1 MGGANWTL
9 EKTWSE
15 HRTIDLACGS
25 GTLLAAILTDM
36 KRRAREQGAGTSRL
50 GELQKL
56 AVEEVVAGLDM
67 NPVSLQLAAAQ
78 LLAGNQSTRYSKM
91 GLYCMPYGPTK
102 NGSVAVGSLELLGQN
117 KILPKHELYDDDER
131 LNKLESDRVL
141 LSDDPLLEDPV
152 KAVKDVRIV
161 IMNPPFT
168 NRAKM
173 GEKFPRETQRKMRER
188 VDHLDA
194 ILSEYDS
201 EMMGFVD
208 KNSIKPLFVA
218 LADKCIDASSG
229 ILSMINPTAAMT
241 SPAGRNERKI
251 LAQRFHI
258 HTILTSHVPG
268 QANLSQNTNISE
280 SIIIAHRFEGTKPP
294 TRIISLDRV
303 PSDDGEVT
311 DLHQCLLQCDEGLIS
326 NGWGEVSVWPA
337 EYVEQGDWSAVVW
350 RSPYLADQALKIA
363 NMKKL
368 YRLRDQDYEP
378 AATGRVLRGSFR
390 SSSPDVPGSFPILK
404 SKGADAQTRITAIPD
419 EYWIP
424 KNQEAIS
431 GFMGQ
436 KETENPAT
444 GRILCKAGFL
454 LVTAGQGTN
463 SARLTAVASDK
474 KYVGNGWTPV
484 RGLTPRKAKA
494 LAVFLNSTA
503 GRLQIMRAPGK
514 KLEFPVYSAKET
526 ANLRVPDLN
535 DDHIV
540 HILSDCWRE
549 TANMEVPQFRD
560 GECKVRRLWDEAVAR
575 AIGWD
580 TDWLSKMRHLLHKE
594 PFVRGLGY
602 NQFG

>member
-1 MGGANWTL
+1 
-9 EKTWSE
+9 
-15 HRTIDLACGS
+15 
-25 GTLLAAILTDM
+25 M
-36 KRRAREQGAGTSRL
+36 KRRAREQGAGTNRL

-78 LLAGNQSTRYSKM
+78 LLAGNQATRYSKM

-173 GEKFPRETQRKMRER
+173 GEKFPRETQKKMRER

-241 SPAGRNERKI
+241 SPAGRNERRI

-363 NMKKL
+363 NMKRL

-378 AATGRVLRGSFR
+378 AATGQVLRGSFE
-390 SSSPDVPGSFPILK
+390 SSFPDVPGSFPILK

-444 GRILCKAGFL
+444 GRILRKAGFL

-484 RGLTPRKAKA
+484 RGLTPKKAKA

-526 ANLRVPDLN
+526 ANLRVPDLD

-540 HILSDCWRE
+540 QILSDCWRE